1 MKKWPVALGSGRH
14 DLSRNE
20 AGILVG
26 TIMTQQ
32 ILFGI
37 SSSFVKTHQFGAI
50 CTTPGNLCLYGTAW
64 WGWEDS
70 NFQPNDYQ
78 PRALSTEQRARFRG
92 PRGGLGGLEL
102 STKRLSVASFEQ
114 PPSIAGPRMAWA
126 SLASPAC
133 RRNGPDSAS
142 LRSNRTHTRTES
154 LGSGLCARKRNFC
167 GRDEAAET
175 VSLKFNWPFAE
186 NSFGHFAMHEIPT
199 SEPLVNA

>member
-1 MKKWPVALGSGRH
+1 MYFEKARH
-14 DLSRNE
+14 IQPIVSRD
-20 AGILVG
+20 
-26 TIMTQQ
+26 
-32 ILFGI
+32 
-37 SSSFVKTHQFGAI
+37 KTPRENHQFGAI

-92 PRGGLGGLEL
+92 PSGGLGGLEL
-102 STKRLSVASFEQ
+102 STKRLSVACFEQ
-114 PPSIAGPRMAWA
+114 PPSIAAPRMARA

-199 SEPLVNA
+199 SGPLVNA